1 MLLLHHPECSQ
12 HATGDTHQEHPLRI
26 DAVLSRVLP
35 PVASPEPRG
44 AHGGSAAGGAS
55 SSGDAAPSAAR
66 ARTHAAVSSD
76 VPRFELQEA
85 SDFPPASVD
94 ALRRVHDAC
103 AIHLLPPRPAAGM
116 RRLHTCSSRPLAPL
130 PAPSSSSHP
139 LAPLPWALR
148 QTPAQFASAPAPAAP
163 GAAQSTSRPSFG
175 RSFLA
180 SVASVSQ
187 AMSLNP
193 PHSPVPFTPLVQR
206 TNGVA
211 SDALKDPKM
220 CDTRISAGSYAA
232 ARRAAGSVIHAVDA
246 VLAGRARNALCVVRP
261 PGHHAGVKGLIPG
274 SCSCGFCLVN
284 SVMVGAAHAL
294 FAPPPPSPPAAP
306 TTAPTPSPAVDSMC
320 LPCEDE
326 QSTPAGP
333 QRFNGR
339 ARRVAVIDVSRQ
351 PRTSYRPHA
360 AQAHVPLR
368 PVAQHPPSPPPL
380 SHHPPTHSQIDVH
393 HGDGSEEILR
403 HLAPQLPPGAL
414 FFASIHLFDQ
424 GDATFGQF
432 YPGSGAADAMHVNAI
447 NVPITPMWRRNKT
460 DKTAHVQHSKGGGGS
475 SGSPRSP
482 AFGSGRSEWR
492 AAFAQRVLPA
502 LRAFCPDLLLISAGF
517 DGGAGDVG
525 NSKLDVRTA
534 PCVTTCAR
542 PPSQPAAS
550 SRPGD
555 LHPA

>member
-12 HATGDTHQEHPLRI
+12 HATGDAHQEHPLRI
-26 DAVLSRVLP
+26 DAVLARVL

-44 AHGGSAAGGAS
+44 THGGSAAGGAS
-55 SSGDAAPSAAR
+55 SSGDAVPSAAR

-85 SDFPPASVD
+85 TDFPPASVD

-103 AIHLLPPRPAAGM
+103 ATPLASALPSRKRQRLRACNSAHASRFISPPCSSPLALPPPPSLARP
-116 RRLHTCSSRPLAPL
+116 TT
-130 PAPSSSSHP
+130 
-139 LAPLPWALR
+139 
-148 QTPAQFASAPAPAAP
+148 TP
-163 GAAQSTSRPSFG
+163 GPSFG

-180 SVASVSQ
+180 SVASMSQ

-211 SDALKDPKM
+211 FDALKDPKT

-246 VLAGRARNALCVVRP
+246 VLAGRSRNALCVVRP

-274 SCSCGFCLVN
+274 SCSCGFCLFN

-306 TTAPTPSPAVDSMC
+306 TSAPTPSPAVDSMC
-320 LPCEDE
+320 LPCDDD
-326 QSTPAGP
+326 QPASAGP
-333 QRFNGR
+333 RGFDGR
-339 ARRVAVIDVSRQ
+339 ARRVAVID
-351 PRTSYRPHA
+351 
-360 AQAHVPLR
+360 
-368 PVAQHPPSPPPL
+368 
-380 SHHPPTHSQIDVH
+380 IDVH

-403 HLAPQLPPGAL
+403 HLAPRLPPGAL
-414 FFASIHLFDQ
+414 FFASIHLFDP

-432 YPGSGAADAMHVNAI
+432 FPGSGAADAMQVNAI

-460 DKTAHVQHSKGGGGS
+460 DKAAHVHHSKGGGAG

-534 PCVTTCAR
+534 PASQLAPTPSAHPSL
-542 PPSQPAAS
+542 PPNHLLQP
-550 SRPGD
+550 PP
-555 LHPA
+555 PA